1 MTDMTKITPSKI
13 SLKWKV
19 IAWWKGYDVAD
30 LEQKRQVP
38 TPPPQ
43 IGEKPI
49 VKTDDEKPIWS
60 DERIKITQLIWG
72 EGFCGPG
79 GVQNIIH
86 MSKLLALS
94 PKMSAAVIGAGLG
107 GPSRVLAKKFG
118 VWVNGYESSPHLAH
132 EGMKISIAKGL
143 EKKAPIAHLDLN
155 DPLIFERSFDRAFSK
170 ETLYTIKNKAAAM
183 TSIYHQLKDDGLFLF
198 TDFVLNDHYSHTHP
212 DVYDWIENE
221 PLHPFPTTSD
231 DMISLLEES
240 SFSIRIQEEITDQYM
255 DMVNEAWAKA
265 EELALLLSEDGESG
279 RSNMFAILKEA
290 ELWNRRIKA
299 LRSGEL
305 KLYRYLAHKTSQQ
318 TQ

>member
-1 MTDMTKITPSKI
+1 MTDIIGDNPSKI

-30 LEQKRQVP
+30 LEQKRQMP
-38 TPPPQ
+38 TPPPPRAD
-43 IGEKPI
+43 KPLA
-49 VKTDDEKPIWS
+49 KTGDEKPHWNH
-60 DERIKITQLIWG
+60 ERIKVSQLIWG

-86 MSKLLALS
+86 MSKLLAFS
-94 PKMSAAVIGAGLG
+94 PKMSAVVIGAGLG

-118 VWVNGYESSPHLAH
+118 VWVNGYESSPDLAQ
-132 EGMKISIAKGL
+132 EAMKISVAKGL

-155 DPLIFERSFDRAFSK
+155 GPLSFERSFDRAFSK
-170 ETLYTIKNKAAAM
+170 ETLYSIKNKAAAI
-183 TSIYHQLKDDGLFLF
+183 TSIYHHLKDDGLFLF

-212 DVYDWIENE
+212 DVYDWIQNE
-221 PLHPFPTTSD
+221 PLPPFPATSGD
-231 DMISLLEES
+231 LISLLEGNH
-240 SFSIRIQEEITDQYM
+240 FSIRIQEEITDQYM

-265 EELALLLSEDGESG
+265 EKLALLLSEDGESG
-279 RSNMFAILKEA
+279 RSNMFAILREA

-318 TQ
+318 TP